1 MSFLIETCARK
12 PTENRQTYEEIL
24 NRSRARYPDTVFPDT
39 VNFDSKVHDETLNL
53 RLAAEIRN
61 DEKST
66 EPICFD
72 QLHKNA
78 TRQRFVS
85 VDEMKFLIFVN
96 CFLRNKRNFRAISVL
111 GFQTHHLDMKMIH
124 IL

>member
-1 MSFLIETCARK
+1 MLFIKEFSVRK
-12 PTENRQTYEEIL
+12 ISENRDTYEGIL
-24 NRSRARYPDTVFPDT
+24 NRSQARYPDSVFPDT
-39 VNFDSKVHDETLNL
+39 VKFDSKVLDETLNL
-53 RLAAEIRN
+53 RLAAEIRT

-96 CFLRNKRNFRAISVL
+96 SFLRNKRYNFRAISVL
-111 GFQTHHLDMKMIH
+111 GFKKLSRTFS
-124 IL
+124 